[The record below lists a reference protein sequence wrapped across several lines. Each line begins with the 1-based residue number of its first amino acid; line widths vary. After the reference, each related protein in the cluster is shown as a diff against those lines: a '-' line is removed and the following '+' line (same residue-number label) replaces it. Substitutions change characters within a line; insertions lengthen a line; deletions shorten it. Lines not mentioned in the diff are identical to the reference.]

1 VRRLALLLLGVAAL
15 ALAQSGEEKPP
26 LPPAAQPIPFNHKQ
40 HVALGVKCLDCHA
53 IRKPGLAAG
62 IPQEGICMGCH
73 VTIKTDSP
81 AIQKLAEFHKAKKPV
96 PWVKVYKV
104 PDYVWFS
111 HEIHHREAGIECESC
126 HGPVAERE
134 VIVREK
140 PTSMIACVACHN
152 QRGASQECTLC
163 HEMR

>member
-1 VRRLALLLLGVAAL
+1 VRRLDLFLLGVTAL
-15 ALAQSGEEKPP
+15 ALAQSREEKPP
-26 LPPAAQPIPFNHKQ
+26 APQPIPFNHKQ

-53 IRKPGLAAG
+53 IRKPGFAAG
-62 IPQEGICMGCH
+62 IPQEATCMGCH
-73 VTIKTDSP
+73 ATIKADSP
-81 AIQKLAEFHKAKKPV
+81 AIRKLAEFHKAKKPV

-111 HEIHHREAGIECESC
+111 HELHHRDAGLECESC

-140 PTSMIACVACHN
+140 PTTMTSCVACHD
-152 QRGASQECTLC
+152 QRGASQECNVC
-163 HEMR
+163 HDTR

>member
-1 VRRLALLLLGVAAL
+1 MRRLDLFLLGVTAL
-15 ALAQSGEEKPP
+15 ALAQSKEEKPP
-26 LPPAAQPIPFNHKQ
+26 TPQPIPFNHKQ

-53 IRKPGLAAG
+53 IRKPGFAAG
-62 IPQEGICMGCH
+62 IPQEATCMGCH
-73 VTIKTDSP
+73 ATIKADSP
-81 AIQKLAEFHKAKKPV
+81 AIRKLAEFHKAKKPV

-111 HEIHHREAGIECESC
+111 HELHHRDAGLECESC

-140 PTSMIACVACHN
+140 PTTMTSCVACHD
-152 QRGASQECTLC
+152 QRGASQECNVC
-163 HEMR
+163 HDTR